1 LNYVYKLLARKNLK
15 INLRFFILREMGVGK
30 PRGVRAG
37 RKLRDHRR
45 EQRWADKTYNKAM
58 IGSRY
63 RNPFMGASHAKGLVV
78 EKIGV

>member
-1 LNYVYKLLARKNLK
+1 
-15 INLRFFILREMGVGK
+15 MGVGK

-37 RKLRDHRR
+37 RKLKDHRR

-78 EKIGV
+78 EKIGVYDNKYFDFLVSPSSQTPPCENA